1 MLGQAMVLGCTFLR
15 PWILVN
21 VVKVKS
27 RHSSALHPMPFDAFL
42 QDNPHNRNKYVQ
54 HIFLRDSILH
64 HLDNTI
70 IN

>member
-1 MLGQAMVLGCTFLR
+1 ML
-15 PWILVN
+15 I
-21 VVKVKS
+21 VKVKS
-27 RHSSALHPMPFDAFL
+27 RRSSDLHPMPFDAFL